1 KALSVQLTAAPQFA
15 VGDTRIAFALF
26 QGENQDPVAPSDV
39 TARVGPVNGKPVAVP
54 VDRQRIE
61 RGSGGNQTAGTE
73 VFEVY
78 VVHHD
83 FTAGYWIVD
92 AKTGGTR
99 AQAAFQVLPSV
110 PEPKVGD
117 HAIASESPTTADHRG
132 VDPICTRTPACSMHE
147 ISIADALQ
155 AGKPAIISFATP
167 RFCQSRM
174 CGPVVDVIE
183 DVSKD
188 FKDKASFIH
197 VEVFKNTQ

>member
-1 KALSVQLTAAPQFA
+1 MEPMDRRTFLRNAGVLGLGAVAWACAKKTKTPASSSGAKALSVQLTAAPQFA

-117 HAIASESPTTADHRG
+117 HHIN
-132 VDPICTRTPACSMHE
+132 
-147 ISIADALQ
+147 
-155 AGKPAIISFATP
+155 
-167 RFCQSRM
+167 
-174 CGPVVDVIE
+174 IE
-183 DVSKD
+183 VT
-188 FKDKASFIH
+188 I
-197 VEVFKNTQ
+197 